1 MIDVANLCMGCME
14 HKGSDLVCPACG
26 FKEGTEPDS
35 PLHLRPRTELHG
47 QYLVGK
53 VLGHGGFG
61 ITYLGWDLNL
71 ERKIAIKEYLPSGVA
86 VRTGINSEV
95 IPFSGE
101 TRKDFEYGLER
112 YLDEARTVARF
123 QMHPSVVS
131 VLNFFR
137 ANGTAYLVMEY
148 LEGATFERYLESNG
162 GKTNIDTVMTV
173 MIPVL
178 EALSSVHSQ
187 GILHRDISP
196 DNVYITRKWQVKVL
210 DFGAARY
217 ALGQKSRNL
226 SVILKEGYAPVEQYH
241 SKGNQGPWT
250 DAYACAATI
259 YRALTG
265 KIPPSSLDRMQAD
278 DMEPPSAL
286 GIELSDVQ
294 ERAILKALAVHPDK
308 RFKTMQEFK
317 DALTGVTPA
326 DVIEQTGEKIRSVT
340 PPAVPDG
347 PVVTGPK
354 QAKTVKSG
362 TPDPQPAAQ
371 DVQPPVSAREA
382 PHSRRQETAKVPKW
396 VWAAAA
402 GMLLAIA
409 ALGGY
414 KSYQDHLRD
423 LALKQQQE
431 RARILAEEEKK
442 RQDAI
447 AVEDERRRKE
457 LAAENER
464 LRQQQEELDRKNREL
479 DAKERELQEL
489 RNRNSRVPNNNQNK
503 SVQQQQQN
511 YYAQLLE
518 SQRRE
523 REKLEEERRL
533 LAERYQQSRLTPP
546 VRNQQQQNQQQGIGN
561 QGIGNQGIGNQGVT
575 PPPPAGPTYEYL
587 MQSAANLSRQR
598 NYQAALQVNQQAI
611 QMNPARPDAYS
622 NIGWISLY
630 GTGDLQGALSSYKE
644 AIARGGAAWFRVLHD
659 HQQLTYQD
667 HCQGD
672 LGITKEGVTFRAQN
686 GAHNF
691 SLGRG
696 AIREIKENK
705 STPLNLLRK
714 VKDDF
719 HIKSNDDR
727 NFNLLPVSNAR
738 QVRDMI
744 IQLAK

>member
-1 MIDVANLCMGCME
+1 ME
-14 HKGSDLVCPACG
+14 QKGSDTVCPACG
-26 FKEGTEPDS
+26 YKEGAEPDS

-86 VRTGINSEV
+86 VRTGLNSEV

-162 GKTNIDTVMTV
+162 GKTNIDTAMTV
-173 MIPVL
+173 MIPVV
-178 EALSSVHSQ
+178 EALASVHSQ

-250 DAYACAATI
+250 DAYACAATM

-278 DMEPPSAL
+278 DLEAPSTL
-286 GIELSDVQ
+286 GVEISEVQ
-294 ERAILKALAVHPDK
+294 ERAILKALSVHPDK

-317 DALTGVTPA
+317 DALTGATPA
-326 DVIEQTGEKIRSVT
+326 DVIDQTGEKIKSAT
-340 PPAVPDG
+340 PAPLPAG

-354 QAKTVKSG
+354 QANTVKSG
-362 TPDPQPAAQ
+362 TPDPLPA
-371 DVQPPVSAREA
+371 PSSERVSQREA
-382 PHSRRQETAKVPKW
+382 PHSRRQEPAKMPKW

-402 GMLLAIA
+402 GMLLAVVGI
-409 ALGGY
+409 GGY
-414 KSYQDHLRD
+414 KSYQDHLRE
-423 LALKQQQE
+423 LAIKQQQE
-431 RARILAEEEKK
+431 RTRILQEEEDK
-442 RQDAI
+442 RQKAL
-447 AVEDERRRKE
+447 AVEMERRKVERD
-457 LAAENER
+457 AENER
-464 LRQQQEELDRKNREL
+464 LRRQQEELDQKNREL
-479 DAKERELQEL
+479 EQKERELQDL
-489 RNRNSRVPNNNQNK
+489 RNRNARVPSNNQSK
-503 SVQQQQQN
+503 SQQQQQQQQQN

-518 SQRRE
+518 TQRKE
-523 REKLEEERRL
+523 REKLEEERRQ
-533 LAERYQQSRLTPP
+533 LAERYRQSRFNTGN
-546 VRNQQQQNQQQGIGN
+546 RNQQSQNQQQNGL
-561 QGIGNQGIGNQGVT
+561 VPT
-575 PPPPAGPTYEYL
+575 PPPETPVITPSGPSYESL
-587 MQSAANLSRQR
+587 MQSAANLSRGR
-598 NYQAALQVNQQAI
+598 NYQSALQMNHQAI
-611 QMNPARPDAYS
+611 QMNPGRPDAYS

-630 GTGDLQGALSSYKE
+630 ATGDLQAALSNYKE
-644 AIARGGAAWFRVLHD
+644 AIARGGTAWFRVLHD

-672 LGITKEGVTFRAQN
+672 FGISKEGVTFRAQN
-686 GAHNF
+686 GIHNF
-691 SLGRG
+691 TVGKS

-705 STPLNLLRK
+705 ATLNFMRK

-719 HIKSNDDR
+719 HVKTSDDR